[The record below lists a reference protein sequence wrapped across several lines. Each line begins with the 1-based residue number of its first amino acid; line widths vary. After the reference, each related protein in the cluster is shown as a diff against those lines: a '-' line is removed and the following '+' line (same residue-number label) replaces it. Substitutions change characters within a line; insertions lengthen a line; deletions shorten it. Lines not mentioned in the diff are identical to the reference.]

1 MVGYNKN
8 MIDIRTMPHIVV
20 DNVFTEEEM
29 SAIYKKIDNITD
41 TNLASG
47 KDKYEGFFR
56 VKSNGFLV
64 YTDDHFSEFCTPQ
77 LRTRIEELTGIKV
90 TKIGMHFSRYQAYD
104 GLKPRLM
111 PHLDRH
117 SKNANL
123 TMTVQLLSTP
133 LNDKHNGELQK
144 KWPLYVDDIE
154 VPMHLNRGVM
164 FCSNYQLHWRPDL
177 EFAPEDRYDTVLIL
191 INQDEPGNPE
201 LPDGIFAEHEKFN
214 KLMTTHGHL
223 LKESVEWQKVL
234 DSQATPCTNPDCTI
248 PGCVNGN
255 CEMSDYHHD
264 SNSDYHRRETNKNI

>member
-1 MVGYNKN
+1 ML
-8 MIDIRTMPHIVV
+8 DFRTMPHIVV
-20 DNVFTEEEM
+20 DDVFTEDEM
-29 SAIYKKIDNITD
+29 KAIYKKIDSITD
-41 TNLASG
+41 SNIASG

-64 YTDDHFSEFCTPQ
+64 YTDDEFQNFCTP
-77 LRTRIEELTGIKV
+77 RIRERIEQLTGVKV

-117 SKNANL
+117 SKTANL
-123 TMTVQLLSTP
+123 TMTVQLVSTP
-133 LNDKHNGELQK
+133 LDDKHNGEK
-144 KWPLYVDDIE
+144 AIKWPLYVDTTKVD
-154 VPMHLNRGVM
+154 MHLNRGVL
-164 FCSNYQLHWRPDL
+164 FCSNYQLHWRPDQ
-177 EFAPEDRYDTVLIL
+177 EFGPEDRYDTVLIL

-201 LPDGIFAEHEKFN
+201 LPDGIFADGEAFQ

-223 LKESVEWQKVL
+223 LKDSLAYQEIL
-234 DSQATPCTNPDCTI
+234 NSQAVPCTNPDCTI